1 MGWKTHSQ
9 VVGLEGLSPIPGPE
23 CAVYNDEPLFYGAT
37 EYMGLGFSVLGFLI
51 VIELFG
57 SVFMKNC
64 NVVIALLFGYM
75 VAGLSEYNGAPYVV
89 TQNIKDAVPFAFVWT
104 ETFPI
109 GFYAPAVFP
118 MLIAYLVL
126 TVETL
131 GDLTGMD
138 MVCCW
143 PHSPPHLCT
152 SHHLS
157 GIVLT
162 LLLPTTSPP

>member
-9 VVGLEGLSPIPGPE
+9 VIGLEGLSNIPGPE
-23 CAVYNDEPLFYGAT
+23 CGFYNDEPLLYGAP
-37 EYMGLGFSVLGFLI
+37 EYIGLGFSVLSFLI

-75 VAGLSEYNGAPYVV
+75 VAGLSEYNGAPYVNS
-89 TQNIKDAVPFAFVWT
+89 QNIKDAEPLSFVWT

-109 GFYAPAVFP
+109 GFYAPAAFP
-118 MLIAYLVL
+118 MLIAYLVI

-131 GDLTGMD
+131 GDLTGTH
-138 MVCCW
+138 MVCCC
-143 PHSPPHLCT
+143 PFISSSLYLTPSFLNLFDSP
-152 SHHLS
+152 
-157 GIVLT
+157 
-162 LLLPTTSPP
+162 